1 MALEGEESVVF
12 DHSVAVVG
20 DADELAASSFDL
32 DADARCSG
40 VDGVLEELFDYGCGA
55 FDDFASGDLVRHEV
69 GEDANA
75 AHELIVRVRGSL
87 VIEWCNGAVPLYG
100 YIIVVVG
107 VVLWMSPFVRT
118 GWSTSATQSVDR
130 RSRWGL
136 VLELVGYTLML
147 QSPFWAM
154 SPERWRV
161 LASVVCFVIAI
172 ALAWTATRA
181 LGREHLRFD
190 AAIGAEHELVRSGP
204 YSLVRHP
211 IYTSMLCV
219 LWGVGFMAA
228 SPLLFVI
235 ATAVFLVGTE
245 IRVRIEDRL
254 LAARFGEQFDQY
266 RRSTRAYLPLVR

>member
-1 MALEGEESVVF
+1 
-12 DHSVAVVG
+12 
-20 DADELAASSFDL
+20 
-32 DADARCSG
+32 
-40 VDGVLEELFDYGCGA
+40 
-55 FDDFASGDLVRHEV
+55 
-69 GEDANA
+69 
-75 AHELIVRVRGSL
+75 

-147 QSPFWAM
+147 QSRFWAM

-161 LASVVCFVIAI
+161 WASVVCFVIAV
-172 ALAWTATRA
+172 ALSLTATRA

-204 YSLVRHP
+204 YRLVRHP

-228 SPLLFVI
+228 SPMLFVV

-245 IRVRIEDRL
+245 IRVRIEDQL
-254 LAARFGEQFDQY
+254 LAARFGEQFEQY
-266 RRSTRAYLPLVR
+266 RRSTRAYLPLLR

>member
-1 MALEGEESVVF
+1 
-12 DHSVAVVG
+12 
-20 DADELAASSFDL
+20 
-32 DADARCSG
+32 
-40 VDGVLEELFDYGCGA
+40 
-55 FDDFASGDLVRHEV
+55 
-69 GEDANA
+69 
-75 AHELIVRVRGSL
+75 